1 MRWNK
6 GWILVNNHYK
16 NFAASV
22 QAALPTAKLFLNES
36 MQRHTSFRIG
46 GPADCL
52 AIPQNEAELVALL
65 EMSKAHHVPVTV
77 IGNGSNLLVK
87 DKGVRGLVIK
97 LGGGL
102 LGVQREE
109 NRLSAGAGMTLAAV
123 AFFAAAQSLSG
134 MEFAVGIPGSLGGA
148 VYMNA
153 GAYDG
158 EMSGI
163 VGNVTAVTPEGVMCS
178 FSHEAMQFSYR
189 HSCLQANRCIVTG
202 VELVLQTGD
211 KAAIQK
217 RMDEFTARRIAKQP
231 LQIPNAGSMFKR
243 PPGHFAGTL
252 IEEAGLKGVSV
263 GGAQVSE
270 KHAGFVVNTG
280 GATAADVLQL
290 IEKIKEN
297 VFAKTHVMLEPEVR
311 ILGE

>member
-1 MRWNK
+1 M
-6 GWILVNNHYK
+6 NNHYK
-16 NFAASV
+16 SFAASV
-22 QAALPTAKLFLNES
+22 RVALPTVKLLLNES

-65 EMSKAHHVPVTV
+65 EMSRAHHVPVTV
-77 IGNGSNLLVK
+77 MGNGSNLLVK

-102 LGVQREE
+102 LGIQREE

-123 AFFAAAQSLSG
+123 SFFAAAQSLSG
-134 MEFAVGIPGSLGGA
+134 LEFAVGIPGSLGGA

-178 FSHEAMQFSYR
+178 FSHDEMQFSYR
-189 HSCLQANRCIVTG
+189 HSCLQDNHCIVTG
-202 VELVLQTGD
+202 VELVLQPGD
-211 KAAIQK
+211 KAAIQM

-243 PPGHFAGTL
+243 PSGYFAGTL
-252 IEEAGLKGVSV
+252 IEQAGLKGASV

-290 IEKIKEN
+290 IEKIKET